1 MDYSRNN
8 KGNTKTKDSQ
18 DDKTRQLL
26 TIYATFKIWKK
37 FESDREKN
45 NNKHQQQQSTPWCL
59 SHSLS
64 Q

>member
-8 KGNTKTKDSQ
+8 KGNIKTKDSQ

-26 TIYATFKIWKK
+26 TIYATFKIWRKLQ
-37 FESDREKN
+37 SDREKN
-45 NNKHQQQQSTPWCL
+45 NKQQQQSTPWCL